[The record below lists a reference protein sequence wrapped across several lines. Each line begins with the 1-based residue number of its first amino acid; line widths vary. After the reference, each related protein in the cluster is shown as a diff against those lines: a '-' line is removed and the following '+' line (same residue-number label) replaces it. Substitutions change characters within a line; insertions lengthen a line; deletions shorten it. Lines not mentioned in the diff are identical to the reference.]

1 MTRFLNVFAV
11 FLLVLSLAGCS
22 APPKSGTSANYG
34 GGIAKDGGKAIVMVE
49 AKQKAPFRT
58 VVQDDVEMLEARG
71 EVGKFG
77 GTFYD
82 NQIGDG
88 PKTFNYWASTDATS
102 SGLGGM
108 MLAGLVNTDPYTGE
122 PYPYLA
128 KDVKVSDDKMTYTVV
143 LRQGLQ
149 WSDGKPLTAKDVVF
163 TWNRIIK
170 QGFGNASIRDAALI
184 EGKFPEIR
192 AIDDLTV
199 EFRTAKPFAPFIRQL
214 GAPIAPEHVLKDVV
228 VKGNDPFSAAW
239 GVTDAAKHPEK
250 FVSSGMW
257 LLESYE
263 PRQRVTFKRNPR
275 FFMVDKKG
283 QRLPY
288 LDRYVTKFVG
298 DINNEALQFEQGKS
312 DLLGVPGNLVSHV
325 RSLKRPAFHLYNQG
339 PASGTIFMVFNLS
352 HRKGSNGKP
361 LVDPVKAKWF
371 NDVNFRQAV
380 NHAINRDDIVA
391 NILKGVGAPLYTA
404 ESLSSIYLN
413 HELAKGFSSNT
424 EEAKALLKKSGFT
437 WNAQGRLMDKDGH
450 PVEFTL
456 YTNSGNTER
465 EAVGVNLKQDLDE
478 LGMKVNFK
486 PIDFN
491 VLVGKLREG
500 DFESMI
506 MGLTGSNLEPHDGV
520 NVWKSDGFMHLFN
533 QRKVEPGKT
542 TDISDRLP
550 WEKHLDELFEQGAQ
564 VFDVDQRKAIYAQY
578 QEVAY
583 EQVPFIYLYSPLRIV
598 AVRDRIRNFD
608 PTPLE
613 SFHNLEEIWIDESA
627 EK

>member
-1 MTRFLNVFAV
+1 MTRFLNIFAV
-11 FLLVLSLAGCS
+11 FLLILSLAGCAS
-22 APPKSGTSANYG
+22 PPKPGSSAKYG
-34 GGIAKDGGKAIVMVE
+34 GGLATDGGKSIIMVE

-58 VVQDDVEMLEARG
+58 VVQDGVEMLEARG

-102 SGLGGM
+102 SGLGSM

-128 KDVKVSDDKMTYTVV
+128 KDVKVSDDKMTYTVT
-143 LRQGLQ
+143 LRKGLQ
-149 WSDGKPLTAKDVVF
+149 WSDGQPITAKDVVF
-163 TWNRIIK
+163 TWNGIIK
-170 QGFGNASIRDAALI
+170 KGFGNASIRDAALV

-192 AIDDLTV
+192 AIDGSTV
-199 EFRTAKPFAPFIRQL
+199 EFKTAKPFAPFIRQL
-214 GAPIAPEHVLKDVV
+214 GAPIAPEHVLKGVV
-228 VKGNDPFSAAW
+228 AQGNDSFSAAW
-239 GVTDAAKHPEK
+239 GVTDASKHPER

-257 LLESYE
+257 LLEGYD
-263 PRQRVTFKRNPR
+263 PRQRATFKRNPK
-275 FFMVDKKG
+275 FFMVDQKA

-288 LDRYVTKFVG
+288 LDRYVINFVG

-312 DLLGVPGNLVSHV
+312 DTFTVPGNLVSHM
-325 RSLKRPAFHLYNQG
+325 RSLKRPTFSLYNQG
-339 PASGTIFMVFNLS
+339 PASGTIFLVFNLS
-352 HRKGSNGKP
+352 NRKGMNGKP
-361 LVDPVKAKWF
+361 QVDPIRAKWF

-380 NHAINRDDIVA
+380 NHAINREDIVA
-391 NILKGVGAPLYTA
+391 NILKGVGAPLYTSEA
-404 ESLSSIYLN
+404 LSSIYLN
-413 HELAKGFSSNT
+413 QNLAKGFSNNI
-424 EEAKALLKKSGFT
+424 EEAKALLKKSDYS

-465 EAVGVNLKQDLDE
+465 EAVGVNLKQDLDD
-478 LGMKVNFK
+478 LGIKVNFK

-491 VLVGKLREG
+491 VLVGKLRDGE
-500 DFESMI
+500 FESMI

-533 QRKVEPGKT
+533 QRKVAPGKP

-550 WEKHLDELFEQGAQ
+550 WEKQLDELFEKGAQ
-564 VFDVDQRKAIYAQY
+564 DFDQQRRKEIYDRY
-578 QEVAY
+578 QEVVY
-583 EQVPFIYLYSPLRIV
+583 QQVPLIYLYSPLRIV

-613 SFHNLEEIWIDESA
+613 SFHNMEEIWIDDSA
-627 EK
+627 GK